1 MHLLAA
7 LAGGLSSA
15 ASGTARI
22 YQRGTSTRAT
32 YYTDFEGYSVVSSGP
47 DVVLDAN
54 GAAVIYVN
62 QLVDVSVYTAAG
74 VLVETF
80 NAGAAASSI
89 EVRSASFSGT
99 DYRTGGVAA
108 GNPQGL
114 DTVLDLWKT
123 SANNTDFNVDFQGST
138 LSLRAAF
145 WRGRAVI
152 NVKNP
157 IYGAVGDGVTD
168 DYAAIL
174 TAVTAAGNT
183 GVVFF
188 PVGSYLINT
197 TLNINKPITLLG
209 ISIGVEEG
217 TASGEQ
223 SSILGKITNTGIGV
237 GGVTLSAVGMVFENR
252 SGVTETPITLT
263 GTGGTFFENCKF
275 ILSFTSGVGYAVSV
289 GSVAGKVNFRNCY
302 FSIGPTGQ
310 GIRTTTGATRIR
322 VRVQACRFTLD
333 GDLHIGTAI
342 SGAGIAVDGCFFDFG
357 LSCSGA
363 VYINPGSNALDGA
376 WFGSATNNIFT
387 GSSSLLTPIGNSL
400 DAPGAAAV
408 YLESGNLFL
417 NNGGLFSSG
426 INEPIQL
433 FAPGAATPGLQFRS
447 RNTMQKQDSFVANTY
462 EINTYSFGSAYLR
475 KTGGAATLTVS
486 AAVGL
491 FMVGWSLDV
500 IVDNATGASLTV
512 TFNAAQFIGAFTAV
526 IANTSRRTLR
536 FVATNLN
543 GTYRWIQVGADA
555 GNL

>member
-32 YYTDFEGYSVVSSGP
+32 YYTDFEGYSVVSSGL

-62 QLVDVSVYTAAG
+62 QLVDVSVYTATG

-89 EVRSASFSGT
+89 EVRSVSFSGT

-123 SANNTDFNVDFQGST
+123 SANSTDFNVDFQGSAI
-138 LSLRAAF
+138 SLRTAF
-145 WRGRAVI
+145 WRGRAVV
-152 NVKNP
+152 NVMNP

-174 TAVTAAGNT
+174 AAVTAAGQT

-188 PVGSYLINT
+188 PAGSYLLNT
-197 TLNINKPITLLG
+197 TLNITRQITLLG
-209 ISIGVEEG
+209 VSIGVEEG
-217 TASGEQ
+217 AASGDQ
-223 SSILGKITNTGIGV
+223 SFMLGKITNAGAGIG
-237 GGVTLSAVGMVFENR
+237 GTTFSAVGMTFGNR
-252 SGVTETPITLT
+252 SDVAETPITLT
-263 GTGGTFFENCKF
+263 GTGGSFFENCKF
-275 ILSFTSGVGYAVSV
+275 ILSFVSGVGYAANI
-289 GSVAGKVNFRNCY
+289 GSVAGNVTFRNCF
-302 FSIGPTGQ
+302 FSINPTAQ

-322 VRVQACRFTLD
+322 VKVQGCRFSLNGVD
-333 GDLHIGTAI
+333 HIGIAI
-342 SGAGIAVDGCFFDFG
+342 SGAGIAVDGCFFDFVN
-357 LSCSGA
+357 SCDGA
-363 VYINPGSNALDGA
+363 VYINPGSNAIDGA
-376 WFGSATNNIFT
+376 WFGSATNNIFS
-387 GSSSLLTPIGNSL
+387 GSSSLLTPIGNST

-417 NNGGLFSSG
+417 NNGGLFGTG
-426 INEPIQL
+426 ITAPIQL
-433 FAPGAATPGLQFRS
+433 LSATAAAPGLQFRS
-447 RNTMQKQDSFVANTY
+447 RSTMQKQDSFVADTY
-462 EINTYSFGSAYLR
+462 AINTYSFGSAYLR

-486 AAVGL
+486 ATVGL

-500 IVDNATGASLTV
+500 IVDNATGGNLTV

-526 IANTSRRTLR
+526 IANAKRRTLR
-536 FVATNLN
+536 FVATDLN

-555 GNL
+555 GDL